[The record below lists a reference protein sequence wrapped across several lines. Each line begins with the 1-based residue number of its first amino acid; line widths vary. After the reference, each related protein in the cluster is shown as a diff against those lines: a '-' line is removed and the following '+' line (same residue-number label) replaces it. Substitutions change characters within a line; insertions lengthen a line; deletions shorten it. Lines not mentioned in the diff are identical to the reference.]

1 MKTKS
6 LFLCFV
12 LFMCIPFVSNAQLY
26 VDSLGIVQVGNYE
39 NDIFA
44 GRESWA
50 KDTSIILN
58 VKGNGYC
65 FSGAKIAIGDNS
77 SRYAQN
83 VSIGEVKN
91 GDGDTD
97 QMWLQG
103 KKGIYYT
110 CAYWSQ
116 DTIFYY
122 DTDKGND
129 FHFNCNVLASNIA
142 LASDSRFKTD
152 ITPLESS
159 LQTVT
164 SLSPVSYKLLPRFG
178 NDADNVPASSLTEK
192 ELRDIEYFNKF
203 HKSLENDGPHFG
215 FIAQEVKEIYPELV
229 HTDKDG
235 YMYIDY
241 IGMIPLLV
249 NAIGEL
255 NAQVE
260 AQNEQIEELKVE
272 NSELSQAVIYA
283 QSPAVGSNQSSQIAD
298 DFLRNALYQN
308 APNPFTTSTA
318 IAMSLRSDVA
328 QAVVYIFDMQG
339 NMLRSIPVNDRGN
352 VSVTIDGGELNA
364 GMYIYSLIADG
375 NEVASKRMIL
385 TK

>member
-1 MKTKS
+1 MNTKQLFYS
-6 LFLCFV
+6 FALFLC
-12 LFMCIPFVSNAQLY
+12 IPLVSNAQLY
-26 VDSLGIVQVGNYE
+26 VDSLGIVQVGNYKH
-39 NDIFA
+39 DIYY
-44 GRESWA
+44 GIESWA
-50 KDTSIILN
+50 KDTSIVLS
-58 VKGNGYC
+58 VRGNGYLY
-65 FSGAKIAIGDNS
+65 SGAEITIGDAGS
-77 SRYAQN
+77 KYAAN
-83 VSIGEVKN
+83 ISIGEVKN

-97 QMWLQG
+97 QLWLQG
-103 KKGIYYT
+103 KKGVYYT
-110 CAYWSQ
+110 AANHCR

-122 DTDKGND
+122 DTNIGND

-159 LQTVT
+159 LQTIT

-178 NDADNVPASSLTEK
+178 NGVSDEIPAGALSEK
-192 ELRDIEYFNKF
+192 DLQDIEYFNKF

-215 FIAQEVKEIYPELV
+215 FLAQEVKEIYPELV

-255 NAQVE
+255 NS
-260 AQNEQIEELKVE
+260 QIEDLKAE
-272 NSELSQAVIYA
+272 NSELNQAVINA
-283 QSPAVGSNQSSQIAD
+283 QSPSVGNNQSSQIAD
-298 DFLRNALYQN
+298 DFLRTALYQN
-308 APNPFTTSTA
+308 APNPFSTSTT
-318 IAMSLRSDVA
+318 IAMSLRGDVA
-328 QAVVYIFDMQG
+328 QAVLYIFDMQG
-339 NMLRSIPVNDRGN
+339 GLLKSIPVNDRGN
-352 VSVTIDGGELNA
+352 VSVTINGGELNA